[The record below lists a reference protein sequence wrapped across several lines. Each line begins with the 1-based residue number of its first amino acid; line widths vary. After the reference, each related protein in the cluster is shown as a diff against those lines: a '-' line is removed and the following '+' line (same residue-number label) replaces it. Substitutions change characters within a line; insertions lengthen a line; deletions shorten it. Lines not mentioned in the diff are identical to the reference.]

1 MATKGVTMKFFD
13 QIKKRFTKK
22 KSKEAVSPRAPRVE
36 KSAKDLA
43 TERGEPY
50 VAMLSMEVDPEN
62 LHQGSFELDWNEK
75 FVANLVRAGYQMRPD
90 DTDNDIVDRW
100 FQAVCRNVVLETWEQ
115 EQAMNPNR
123 VVKTRDIGDGRS
135 EVSGSCMSTATVIQ
149 RQPRLSIRM
158 PLLKT
163 MQTWLIWVGR
173 HIRLTWPS
181 AGDADSVKHSRPDFI
196 AQPKV
201 PVLMHAYCAP
211 HVTGCVNKLPMTIC
225 L

>member
-13 QIKKRFTKK
+13 QIKKRFKK
-22 KSKEAVSPRAPRVE
+22 KPAKEEVSPRAPRIE

-135 EVSGSCMSTATVIQ
+135 EVS
-149 RQPRLSIRM
+149 
-158 PLLKT
+158 
-163 MQTWLIWVGR
+163 
-173 HIRLTWPS
+173 
-181 AGDADSVKHSRPDFI
+181 
-196 AQPKV
+196 
-201 PVLMHAYCAP
+201 
-211 HVTGCVNKLPMTIC
+211 
-225 L
+225 

>member
-1 MATKGVTMKFFD
+1 MKFFD
-13 QIKKRFTKK
+13 QIKKRFAKK
-22 KSKEAVSPRAPRVE
+22 PAKETASPRAPRVE

-75 FVANLVRAGYQMRPD
+75 FVVNLVRAGYQMRPD
-90 DTDNDIVDRW
+90 DSDNDIVDRW

-135 EVSGSCMSTATVIQ
+135 EVS
-149 RQPRLSIRM
+149 
-158 PLLKT
+158 
-163 MQTWLIWVGR
+163 
-173 HIRLTWPS
+173 
-181 AGDADSVKHSRPDFI
+181 
-196 AQPKV
+196 
-201 PVLMHAYCAP
+201 
-211 HVTGCVNKLPMTIC
+211 
-225 L
+225 

>member
-1 MATKGVTMKFFD
+1 MKFFD
-13 QIKKRFTKK
+13 KIKKRFGGEPA
-22 KSKEAVSPRAPRVE
+22 KEAAQPRAPRVE

-75 FVANLVRAGYQMRPD
+75 FVANLVRAGYQMRPN

-123 VVKTRDIGDGRS
+123 VVKSRDIGDGRS
-135 EVSGSCMSTATVIQ
+135 EVS
-149 RQPRLSIRM
+149 
-158 PLLKT
+158 
-163 MQTWLIWVGR
+163 
-173 HIRLTWPS
+173 
-181 AGDADSVKHSRPDFI
+181 
-196 AQPKV
+196 
-201 PVLMHAYCAP
+201 
-211 HVTGCVNKLPMTIC
+211 
-225 L
+225 